1 MDINEIKIFVQH
13 YEKITKW
20 MIKEYKKTADLVIN
34 VDKNQKIVSLKSNK
48 RKPIF

>member
-1 MDINEIKIFVQH
+1 MNINEIKIFIQH
-13 YEKITKW
+13 YEKITRW
-20 MIKEYKKTADLVIN
+20 MISKYSKSADLVIN